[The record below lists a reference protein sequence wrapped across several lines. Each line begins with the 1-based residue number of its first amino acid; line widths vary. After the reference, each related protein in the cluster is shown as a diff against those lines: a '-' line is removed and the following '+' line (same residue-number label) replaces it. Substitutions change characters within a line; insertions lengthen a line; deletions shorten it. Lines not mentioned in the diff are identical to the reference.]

1 MFRESIHFELNILK
15 FKQGYSSIDR
25 EIIPCRWKRVVLRV
39 IIPFFIFLVLTLT
52 FPFFFQVSVP
62 INFEYETMLQ
72 RNKLVSIGE
81 GVGKKKEKKV
91 SIDFTK
97 SQLRIGEDKENYWN
111 RSNSSPTPWITRH
124 VSIPLL

>member
-1 MFRESIHFELNILK
+1 MPLEKS
-15 FKQGYSSIDR
+15 
-25 EIIPCRWKRVVLRV
+25 RVALV

-72 RNKLVSIGE
+72 RNELVSIGE
-81 GVGKKKEKKV
+81 GVGKKEEKKV

>member
-1 MFRESIHFELNILK
+1 M
-15 FKQGYSSIDR
+15 
-25 EIIPCRWKRVVLRV
+25 LRV

-81 GVGKKKEKKV
+81 GVGKKEEKKV
-91 SIDFTK
+91 DRFHEESIKDW
-97 SQLRIGEDKENYWN
+97 RG
-111 RSNSSPTPWITRH
+111 
-124 VSIPLL
+124 

>member
-1 MFRESIHFELNILK
+1 MPLEKS
-15 FKQGYSSIDR
+15 
-25 EIIPCRWKRVVLRV
+25 RVARDNS
-39 IIPFFIFLVLTLT
+39 FFHLSRTNVDFSL
-52 FPFFFQVSVP
+52 FFQVSVP

-111 RSNSSPTPWITRH
+111 RSNSSPIPWITRH